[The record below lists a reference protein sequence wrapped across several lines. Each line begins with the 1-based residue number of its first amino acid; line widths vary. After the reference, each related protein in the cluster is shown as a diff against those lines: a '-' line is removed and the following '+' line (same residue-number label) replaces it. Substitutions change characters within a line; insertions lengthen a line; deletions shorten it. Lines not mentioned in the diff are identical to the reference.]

1 MRRSDVG
8 LVLLIVALAIPV
20 WMLTGA
26 ETAMWMGIAIA
37 PFLAVGL
44 VLGLMM
50 AGVRRLFRRRRVPEF
65 EEDEFGFEDIED
77 AVEVSPD
84 DLPTTR
90 MPPRKTQ
97 TPPPTGVAQ
106 PVPQVSSQHASSHTG
121 SSHTGARQT
130 TPLAAP
136 HATPHAAP
144 LATPLAS
151 TPQPRVSLPPSR
163 VTPPPASR
171 STPSGPASTPAPAEP
186 LPAKVTGPAFVG
198 TTPWGAA
205 IVPTSDGGRVIVLV
219 LPVEDAKVYEQ
230 APPFPEG
237 MVRAVIVAS
246 WQDKGALAGT
256 RVARLAGLDHV
267 YGVTDTID
275 RGVVVES
282 ELEVRPV
289 REGTEIGGVVLK
301 PDPYGLRATWPD
313 GATAVIGDA
322 LPLER
327 VFWPDVGVLIGGF
340 VWSSPGP
347 PKTPVPRVVPV
358 PGVVG
363 SADPHELAELLGRR
377 GVEVSV
383 SGPPRDTP
391 LPELGTEHDVVM
403 KVVSGALDE
412 AELLAKRR
420 LAAELDPERMGFHLA
435 VMALMRGDEEAARQ
449 GLLHAAELGVAE
461 ASASLAVLLAAQRDP
476 EAVMHAQRAL
486 DALPD
491 EPMTLRTA
499 VLVHLQMGDTTG
511 ASRILVERGAILTEK
526 DRRELVQL
534 VDRSFRL
541 GQGVLGN
548 HPGHRFPHYARA
560 AVVAAREAQAAGY
573 EGHSIEA
580 ERMLRRAVELD
591 PAEVEHVAELGAL
604 LSRLERDE
612 DAIAVYD
619 AAIDR
624 GGFHEVLRF
633 NRATCHV
640 RAGQLSEAI
649 VDLQVCVDLVEGWH
663 AARVNLC
670 SALWSSGDREGA
682 ARELAVLRAEGAPA
696 RWVDALAAQIEAQT
710 EDVE

>member
-26 ETAMWMGIAIA
+26 ETAMWMGIAVA

-50 AGVRRLFRRRRVPEF
+50 AGVRRLFRRRTAAAGDGELDDY
-65 EEDEFGFEDIED
+65 EFEDIED

-90 MPPRKTQ
+90 MPPRQKTPAPAPSGVSQ
-97 TPPPTGVAQ
+97 PASPASNRQVSPQVLPARQLTPPSSGGQARVIPP
-106 PVPQVSSQHASSHTG
+106 PV
-121 SSHTGARQT
+121 
-130 TPLAAP
+130 
-136 HATPHAAP
+136 
-144 LATPLAS
+144 
-151 TPQPRVSLPPSR
+151 R
-163 VTPPPASR
+163 VTPPPA
-171 STPSGPASTPAPAEP
+171 ALQVPAEP

-205 IVPTSDGGRVIVLV
+205 IIPTSDGGRVIVLV
-219 LPVEDAKVYEQ
+219 LPVEDPSVYDQ

-237 MVRAVIVAS
+237 MVRAVVVAS
-246 WQDKGALAGT
+246 WQSRGALAGT

-275 RGVVVES
+275 RDVEVES

-289 REGTEIGGVVLK
+289 REGTEIGGVVLR
-301 PDPYGLRATWPD
+301 PDPCGLRATWPD

-322 LPLER
+322 IPLDR

-347 PKTPVPRVVPV
+347 PKTAVPRVVPV

-391 LPELGTEHDVVM
+391 LPDLGTEHDVVM
-403 KVVSGALDE
+403 KVVAGALDE

-420 LAAELDPERMGFHLA
+420 LAADLEPERMGFHLA

-449 GLLHAAELGVAE
+449 GLLHAADLGVAE
-461 ASASLAVLLAAQRDP
+461 ASASLAVLLASQRDP
-476 EAVMHAQRAL
+476 EALLHAQRAL

-499 VLVHLQMGDTTG
+499 VLVNLQMGDTTG
-511 ASRILVERGAILTEK
+511 ASRILVERGAILTDK

-534 VDRSFRL
+534 VDRSFRM
-541 GQGVLGN
+541 GPHGVLSGASS
-548 HPGHRFPHYARA
+548 HRFPHYARA
-560 AVVAAREAQAAGY
+560 AVVAARAAQA
-573 EGHSIEA
+573 EDRPEEA
-580 ERMLRRAVELD
+580 EALLRRAVELD
-591 PAEVEHVAELGAL
+591 PAETEHFAELGAL
-604 LSRLERDE
+604 LSRMQRDE
-612 DAIAVYD
+612 DAIAIYD

-682 ARELAVLRAEGAPA
+682 ARELALLRSEGAPA

-710 EDVE
+710 EPSEPEDVEGA